1 MKKSSFVKSS
11 DNVAQDPGAVNQEGQ
26 GAISPSAS
34 HQGAKKDLVK
44 AAGVVGLMTL
54 TSRIL
59 GMMRDIFTAGRFGT
73 SWQWDSFLY
82 AFMLPNFFRRLV
94 GEGALSSAFIP
105 VYSEILQQ
113 KGKEQAFYFANA
125 LCSLLAMG
133 LAVFLIVA
141 EIVLHLLLQTDLLSP
156 RLALTVDLLRIFFPY
171 LFFISLFALGM
182 GMLNCHKHF
191 FTPALGPII
200 LDIVWIVGVVWVVPF
215 VSSVQDVQLRWLAGA
230 LLLSGILQFSVD
242 IPPLRKLGFHYRW
255 VWDTAHAGLKKTW
268 KLLLPAIF
276 GFAIVQLNI
285 LLDMICG
292 YFAGPGANSS
302 LWYGTRLM
310 QFPLGVFG
318 IAMGTALLPALSSQV
333 ACKDLDAAKKTLS
346 FAIRS
351 ICLILLPCTVGLIGL
366 RIPIV
371 KLLFEHG
378 EFDAVST
385 ARTASVLLFYSIGLF
400 AFAGEKLVA
409 AGFFAAQDTRTPVT
423 LGVISLVVNGIFNI
437 ILLKPMAESGLALS
451 TSVASVVEFVLLIYF
466 YQKHISSLPVREIVI
481 SFLKITAASLA
492 MGIVCW
498 FSLDYFRNVF
508 AGDGTFERLMHVFI
522 PITLSVAA
530 FVAFCFI
537 FRVREMREALQFIK
551 NRKKTAK
558 PV

>member
-1 MKKSSFVKSS
+1 MKKSSLVKSS
-11 DNVAQDPGAVNQEGQ
+11 DNVAQDPGAVNQEAKGHSEPA
-26 GAISPSAS
+26 GG
-34 HQGAKKDLVK
+34 HQDSKKHLVK

-73 SWQWDSFLY
+73 SWQWDAFLY

-113 KGKEQAFYFANA
+113 KGKEAAFYFANA
-125 LCSLLAMG
+125 LSTILAMS
-133 LAVFLIVA
+133 LAVFLIVV
-141 EIVLHLLLQTDLLSP
+141 EIVLHLLLEADFLSP

-200 LDIVWIVGVVWVVPF
+200 LDIIWIVGVVWVVPF
-215 VSSVQDVQLRWLAGA
+215 VSSVPDIQLRWLAG
-230 LLLSGILQFSVD
+230 LLLFSGILQFSVD
-242 IPPLRKLGFHYRW
+242 IPPLHKLGFRYRL
-255 VWDTAHAGLKKTW
+255 VWDAAHEGLKKTW

-318 IAMGTALLPALSSQV
+318 IAMGTALLPMLSSQV
-333 ACKDLDAAKKTLS
+333 ARKELDAAKKTLS
-346 FAIRS
+346 FALRS
-351 ICLILLPCTVGLIGL
+351 ICLILLPCMVGLIGL
-366 RIPIV
+366 RFPII

-409 AGFFAAQDTRTPVT
+409 TGFFAAQDTRTPVR
-423 LGVISLVVNGIFNI
+423 LGIISLVVNGIFNI

-451 TSVASVVEFVLLIYF
+451 TSAASIIEFVLLLYF
-466 YQKHISSLPVREIVI
+466 YQKQISSLPIREIVT
-481 SFLKITAASLA
+481 SFLKISAASLS
-492 MGIVCW
+492 MGAVCW
-498 FSLDYFRNVF
+498 VSLNFF
-508 AGDGTFERLMHVFI
+508 QGQFPGDGLMERLIYVFGTI
-522 PITLSVAA
+522 AVSTASYIV
-530 FVAFCFI
+530 FCFV
-537 FRVREMREALQFIK
+537 FRVREVHEAIAFVK
-551 NRKKTAK
+551 NRKKVKAA
-558 PV
+558 